1 MRQKI
6 NKNQTIY
13 IYHQTAFLLHLSCL
27 LRVVS
32 QAITELAQQLIE
44 SVDRHDRHE
53 ELPGDGQ
60 LPLESEMAEENQ
72 LPEYGDEGLNDLFLV
87 LIQPPAEAELGH

>member
-44 SVDRHDRHE
+44 SVDRHE
-53 ELPGDGQ
+53 GLPGDGQ